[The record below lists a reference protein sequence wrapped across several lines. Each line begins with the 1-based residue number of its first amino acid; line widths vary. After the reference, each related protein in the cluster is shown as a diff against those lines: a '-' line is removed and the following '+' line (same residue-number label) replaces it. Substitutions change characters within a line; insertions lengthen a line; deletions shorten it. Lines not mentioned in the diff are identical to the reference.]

1 MKKNKIKPKVPLL
14 IKDEKGHIS
23 SVSQYEK
30 DTVIYDLEANTAYAE
45 GVGLTAIG
53 GLLDVYHV
61 LYKEQFSKHPVLDT
75 VTGVLSISITAFGIF
90 RLCDSIH
97 VARKVT
103 QRYKRLRDKL
113 NDCSTLRQASPDV
126 EYTMS
131 SENDVTFVTLNTR
144 VPV

>member
-1 MKKNKIKPKVPLL
+1 M
-14 IKDEKGHIS
+14 
-23 SVSQYEK
+23 
-30 DTVIYDLEANTAYAE
+30 
-45 GVGLTAIG
+45 
-53 GLLDVYHV
+53 LDVYHV

-113 NDCSTLRQASPDV
+113 NDCSTLRQADPGI